1 MGAESRGG
9 KRRRKG
15 QERGE
20 ARRQINGWEWEGG
33 EEAGAQGGRG
43 TGCVV
48 EGERSSPRCTPPH
61 PEQKMFTS
69 GVQKLGLQERRA
81 VAPKWGPRP
90 SRCRDNELYTLT
102 PSSQLDTLTPHT
114 GEVPFSFCL
123 LSRLAC
129 QPSPFTQGW
138 PSPPPHLSHCQR
150 ENQLH
155 LQAASAPLPCLGKG
169 SRLGAAS
176 WVGVGAGIKTEPFC
190 CQIPNR
196 VGCWNSGEWDRRKKG
211 EAEQE

>member
-20 ARRQINGWEWEGG
+20 AKRQINGWEWEGG

-43 TGCVV
+43 TECVV

-61 PEQKMFTS
+61 PAQQMFTS
-69 GVQKLGLQERRA
+69 GVQKLGLQEWRT

-90 SRCRDNELYTLT
+90 SRCRDDELYTLT

-114 GEVPFSFCL
+114 GEVPFSLCL

-138 PSPPPHLSHCQR
+138 PNPPPPPSF
-150 ENQLH
+150 
-155 LQAASAPLPCLGKG
+155 PLPKGKSATSPSCQCPSAMPGQRQQARSCQLGWGGGWNKD
-169 SRLGAAS
+169 RAFLL
-176 WVGVGAGIKTEPFC
+176 
-190 CQIPNR
+190 PNP
-196 VGCWNSGEWDRRKKG
+196 K
-211 EAEQE
+211 